1 MQHHFYS
8 NFLRLPLIIRILL
21 IALLVIITFGAI
33 IHLIEPQ
40 NFPSI
45 FDGIWWAIITASTV
59 GYGDYSPESI
69 GGRIVGILLILIG
82 AGLLSS
88 YFVTITA
95 TTVKK
100 HNEYIEGKAVYR
112 GMGHI
117 IMIGWN
123 ERSREIIQSI
133 LNTDKH
139 MDIILIDETLKK
151 KPLSMRQLHF
161 IKGRAHQD
169 EVLHRANINNADKVL
184 ITADQNKDEL
194 QADMNSILTL
204 LTIKGIRPELTCI
217 VEILTS
223 EQVANAKRAGADEII
238 RTNNLTSFV
247 MIHSLTSREK
257 MGSILELLSELE
269 GSRLTFSRAT
279 DDLISKTFLEAAAEM
294 LAKGILI
301 VGVKR
306 GKETFI
312 NPPHPFTIEHND
324 QLLEIIS

>member
-1 MQHHFYS
+1 MQQHLYS
-8 NFLRLPLIIRILL
+8 NFLRLPLLIRILM
-21 IALLVIITFGAI
+21 IALLVIVTFGAI

-59 GYGDYSPESI
+59 GYGDYAPESFW
-69 GGRIVGILLILIG
+69 GRIVGVLLILVG

-100 HNEYIEGKAVYR
+100 HNEYIDGKAVYR

-117 IMIGWN
+117 IIIGWN
-123 ERSREIIQSI
+123 ERSKEIIQSI

-139 MDIILIDETLKK
+139 MQIILIDETLQK

-161 IKGRAHQD
+161 LKGRANQD
-169 EVLHRANINNADKVL
+169 EILHKANINGAGKVL

-204 LTIKGIRPELTCI
+204 LSIKGIRPELTCI

-238 RTNNLTSFV
+238 RTNSLTSFV
-247 MIHSLTSREK
+247 MIHGLTSQEK
-257 MGSILELLSELE
+257 MGSILELLSQLE
-269 GSRLTFSRAT
+269 GSRLTFSGVT
-279 DDLISKTFLEAAAEM
+279 DQLIGKTFMDAAAEM
-294 LAKGILI
+294 LANGILI

-306 GKETFI
+306 GKETYI
-312 NPPHPFTIEHND
+312 NPPHPFTIERND
-324 QLLEIIS
+324 QLLEIVS